1 MTSTAAAAAAAAIN
15 SVSSYALSPHAAPF
29 NPPSR
34 PACAPFQYRP
44 NGDVSRSAGASSVG
58 YAEEKTSRDTHSA
71 SPIACA
77 LMKSSGAVYPPSTHA
92 MHTGQPSSWSAVCLD
107 AYPSSPYVGITS
119 NYKLQNSLTSG
130 NGSKCSTVRI
140 ERPPNKTSESN
151 KNSCGSGSKLV
162 IAENPKSNKDSEK
175 ETSSR
180 NLQFSGPVDGKDNS
194 QGTMFSSKEANPVFS
209 ASPLHIPTTSADPCG
224 VLAEDVMPDPSECSV
239 DSPCYRGASASRL
252 SPFDVFQT
260 PATQS
265 TNQDLEAFAVRQKQ
279 SSSTVQH
286 HETPSELQSS
296 VTKTNHDHCKSQ
308 AEAGVSKKS
317 GVTSIKETK
326 NSCGK
331 ELECANQYA
340 AKCELEQKHLS
351 KLRDNYVKRS
361 GLNYAAPDFVPS
373 SIGKSKIGKGPCSS
387 TGKNISGVLKAIEN
401 LTVVFQS
408 SYSGDEIELD
418 EDDCILLE
426 SVIDRLQTCLHK
438 IRKDPI
444 KGASDKAG
452 PKAPHSQTAVLK
464 YDPGKYN
471 RSYIADGEKDI
482 IINHFAGSSH
492 MHNEFGRNSLT
503 RGQPALNNVQ
513 KKMSCEE
520 EHPQVLVYKNLWI
533 EAERAN
539 CELKYQ
545 LKHTCIKIDLES
557 SMAPI
562 GGPGPRK
569 NYSQVSDLSTD
580 PSNLYGVALAHP
592 TGETSG
598 ARNGQYPP
606 YAGDC
611 TRSGGDAALSCSS
624 STKGYA
630 ALPKNLQHGH
640 VLTGL
645 EETATHLHAPLPY
658 GACQGLNGDTLD
670 GVAARSYITGQ
681 DGILRSNSKYGSSD
695 WEHVLTEEIGWS

>member
-1 MTSTAAAAAAAAIN
+1 MTSTAAAAAAAAAIN

-34 PACAPFQYRP
+34 PACAPFQYRQ

-119 NYKLQNSLTSG
+119 NYKQQNSLTSG

-140 ERPPNKTSESN
+140 ERPPNKTSETN

-162 IAENPKSNKDSEK
+162 IAENPKSNKYSEK

-180 NLQFSGPVDGKDNS
+180 SLQLNGPVDGNDNS
-194 QGTMFSSKEANPVFS
+194 QGTMFSSKEANPVFI

-265 TNQDLEAFAVRQKQ
+265 TNQELEAFAVRQKQ
-279 SSSTVQH
+279 SSSAVQH
-286 HETPSELQSS
+286 HETSSELQSL

-340 AKCELEQKHLS
+340 AKCELEQKHLL

-373 SIGKSKIGKGPCSS
+373 STGKSKIGKGLSISVEIIYDS
-387 TGKNISGVLKAIEN
+387 T
-401 LTVVFQS
+401 
-408 SYSGDEIELD
+408 
-418 EDDCILLE
+418 
-426 SVIDRLQTCLHK
+426 
-438 IRKDPI
+438 
-444 KGASDKAG
+444 
-452 PKAPHSQTAVLK
+452 
-464 YDPGKYN
+464 
-471 RSYIADGEKDI
+471 
-482 IINHFAGSSH
+482 
-492 MHNEFGRNSLT
+492 
-503 RGQPALNNVQ
+503 
-513 KKMSCEE
+513 
-520 EHPQVLVYKNLWI
+520 
-533 EAERAN
+533 
-539 CELKYQ
+539 
-545 LKHTCIKIDLES
+545 
-557 SMAPI
+557 
-562 GGPGPRK
+562 
-569 NYSQVSDLSTD
+569 
-580 PSNLYGVALAHP
+580 
-592 TGETSG
+592 
-598 ARNGQYPP
+598 
-606 YAGDC
+606 
-611 TRSGGDAALSCSS
+611 
-624 STKGYA
+624 
-630 ALPKNLQHGH
+630 
-640 VLTGL
+640 
-645 EETATHLHAPLPY
+645 
-658 GACQGLNGDTLD
+658 
-670 GVAARSYITGQ
+670 
-681 DGILRSNSKYGSSD
+681 
-695 WEHVLTEEIGWS
+695 

>member
-1 MTSTAAAAAAAAIN
+1 MTSAAAAAASIY

-29 NPPSR
+29 TPPSR
-34 PACAPFQYRP
+34 PACAPLECRQ
-44 NGDVSRSAGASSVG
+44 NGDVSRLADASSVG
-58 YAEEKTSRDTHSA
+58 YAEEKTSRDTYSA
-71 SPIACA
+71 LPIACA

-92 MHTGQPSSWSAVCLD
+92 MHTGQPSSWSAVCPD
-107 AYPSSPYVGITS
+107 AYPSSPYVRITS
-119 NYKLQNSLTSG
+119 NYKQQSLTSG
-130 NGSKCSTVRI
+130 NVSKCSTVRI
-140 ERPPNKTSESN
+140 ERPPNKTSETN

-162 IAENPKSNKDSEK
+162 IAENSKSNKDSEK

-180 NLQFSGPVDGKDNS
+180 SLQFNGPVDGKENS
-194 QGTMFSSKEANPVFS
+194 QGTMISSNEANPVFS
-209 ASPLHIPTTSADPCG
+209 ASPLHIPTTSADSCG

-265 TNQDLEAFAVRQKQ
+265 TNQELEAFAVRQKQ

-286 HETPSELQSS
+286 HETPSELQSL
-296 VTKTNHDHCKSQ
+296 VTKTNRDHCKSQ
-308 AEAGVSKKS
+308 TEAVVSKKS
-317 GVTSIKETK
+317 GAISIKETK
-326 NSCGK
+326 KTCGK

-340 AKCELEQKHLS
+340 AKCELEQKHLLG
-351 KLRDNYVKRS
+351 LRGDYMKRS
-361 GLNYAAPDFVPS
+361 GLNSAAPDFVPS
-373 SIGKSKIGKGPCSS
+373 LIGKSKIGKGPCPS

-408 SYSGDEIELD
+408 SFSGDEIELD
-418 EDDCILLE
+418 EDDYILLE
-426 SVIDRLQTCLHK
+426 SVIDSLQTCLHK

-452 PKAPHSQTAVLK
+452 PKTPHSQTTVLK
-464 YDPGKYN
+464 SDARKYN
-471 RSYIADGEKDI
+471 SSYIADGEKDI

-492 MHNEFGRNSLT
+492 IHNEFGRNGLT

-513 KKMSCEE
+513 KKMPCEE

-545 LKHTCIKIDLES
+545 LKHTCIKIDIES

-562 GGPGPRK
+562 GGPRK

-580 PSNLYGVALAHP
+580 PSNLYGVALARP

-598 ARNGQYPP
+598 ARNSQYLPH
-606 YAGDC
+606 AGDC
-611 TRSGGDAALSCSS
+611 TQSGGDATLSCSS
-624 STKGYA
+624 STKGYT

-645 EETATHLHAPLPY
+645 EETATHRHAPLPY
-658 GACQGLNGDTLD
+658 RACQGLSGGTLD
-670 GVAARSYITGQ
+670 GVTARSYLTGQ
-681 DGILRSNSKYGSSD
+681 DGILRSNPKYGSSD

>member
-1 MTSTAAAAAAAAIN
+1 IN

-34 PACAPFQYRP
+34 PACAPFQYRQ

-107 AYPSSPYVGITS
+107 AYPSSPYVRITS
-119 NYKLQNSLTSG
+119 NYKQQNSLTSG

-140 ERPPNKTSESN
+140 ERPPNKTSETN

-180 NLQFSGPVDGKDNS
+180 SLQFNGPADGKDNS
-194 QGTMFSSKEANPVFS
+194 Q
-209 ASPLHIPTTSADPCG
+209 
-224 VLAEDVMPDPSECSV
+224 DPSECSV

-265 TNQDLEAFAVRQKQ
+265 TNQELEAFAVRQKQ
-279 SSSTVQH
+279 SSSTVRH
-286 HETPSELQSS
+286 HETPSELQSL

-308 AEAGVSKKS
+308 TEAGVSKKS

-331 ELECANQYA
+331 EHECANQYA
-340 AKCELEQKHLS
+340 AKCELEQKDLL

-361 GLNYAAPDFVPS
+361 GLNSAAPDFVPS
-373 SIGKSKIGKGPCSS
+373 SIGKSKIGKGN
-387 TGKNISGVLKAIEN
+387 NISGVLKAIEN

-408 SYSGDEIELD
+408 SYSGDEIKLD

-426 SVIDRLQTCLHK
+426 SVIDSLQTCLHK

-452 PKAPHSQTAVLK
+452 SKAPHSQTAVLK

-503 RGQPALNNVQ
+503 GGQPALNSVQ

-580 PSNLYGVALAHP
+580 PSNLYGVASAHP

-598 ARNGQYPP
+598 ARNGQYLP

-624 STKGYA
+624 STKGYT

-645 EETATHLHAPLPY
+645 EETATQRRAPLPY
-658 GACQGLNGDTLD
+658 GACQGLNGGTLD

>member
-1 MTSTAAAAAAAAIN
+1 MTSTAAAAAAAAAIN

-34 PACAPFQYRP
+34 PACAPFQYRQ

-119 NYKLQNSLTSG
+119 NYKQQNSLTSG

-140 ERPPNKTSESN
+140 ERPPNKTSETN

-162 IAENPKSNKDSEK
+162 IAENPKSNKYSEK

-180 NLQFSGPVDGKDNS
+180 SLQLNGPVDGNDNS
-194 QGTMFSSKEANPVFS
+194 Q
-209 ASPLHIPTTSADPCG
+209 
-224 VLAEDVMPDPSECSV
+224 DPSECSV

-260 PATQS
+260 PATQL
-265 TNQDLEAFAVRQKQ
+265 TNQELEAFAVRQKQ
-279 SSSTVQH
+279 SSSAVQH
-286 HETPSELQSS
+286 HETSSELQSL

-340 AKCELEQKHLS
+340 AKCELEQKHLL

-373 SIGKSKIGKGPCSS
+373 STGKSKIGKGPCSS
-387 TGKNISGVLKAIEN
+387 TGKNISGVLKATEN

-426 SVIDRLQTCLHK
+426 SVIDSLQTCLHK

-464 YDPGKYN
+464 YDPGKYS

-482 IINHFAGSSH
+482 MINHFAGSSH

-503 RGQPALNNVQ
+503 RGKPALNNVQ
-513 KKMSCEE
+513 KMSCEE

-598 ARNGQYPP
+598 ARNGQYLP

-611 TRSGGDAALSCSS
+611 TRSAGDAALSCSS
-624 STKGYA
+624 STKGYT

-640 VLTGL
+640 VLSGL
-645 EETATHLHAPLPY
+645 EETATQRHAPLPY
-658 GACQGLNGDTLD
+658 GACQGLNGGTLD
-670 GVAARSYITGQ
+670 GVAAHSYITGQ